1 MIHRSCSFVS
11 GIERQQLE
19 DYVRE
24 LEVAVF
30 SFDESATMTPKALM
44 WWIWLSGH

>member
-1 MIHRSCSFVS
+1 MIHLSCSFVS
-11 GIERQQLE
+11 SMGRQQLE

-30 SFDESATMTPKALM
+30 SFDES
-44 WWIWLSGH
+44 GHVESQQLINA